1 MKLTRT
7 IFILG
12 AGLMAAAAVASCDL
26 TTESPSNF
34 DERGVFSDP
43 TLTEFQL
50 YSVYNVFG
58 GQNAHRGRYLPWYGY
73 NTDIEWFVSS
83 TRDDKSQIVMYD
95 ITTNNGQ
102 LNLDNGPYNE
112 LFSGIERVNI
122 TIRGI
127 REYGDPESR
136 PEMAALLGEALTL
149 RAVLYTE
156 LLKAFGEVPAR
167 FEPVSAETI
176 YLPKSDRDVIY
187 KQLLKDLEEAF
198 NYMAWPGESTAT
210 MTTARASLALAK
222 GLYARLALMA
232 SGYAQR
238 PDKGMVN
245 TGNLGEVRPTDD
257 PELQKSVL
265 YPKALAAL
273 KDVIDN
279 AHLELM
285 DYEELWRG
293 VNNMDLT
300 AGKEIIWVIPF
311 SDGRGRWNYTF
322 AVRHNG
328 YTTWSPSSSNRGGQ
342 AGPVP
347 YLYYQYGEHDVRRDI
362 SCVNYEWNTDSKPY
376 PAGIANWYFGKYR
389 FEWMQTYPYGGGN
402 DDGVKPVWMRY
413 SDILLMAAEIA
424 NELGDADSDNGKDY
438 LLEVRRRA
446 YKGNESEAEEYVAGL
461 SGKEEI
467 FNAIVDERALEFVG
481 EFLRKAD
488 LIRWGMLKEKI
499 DEAVT
504 ELQDFRAGSA
514 ESHKG
519 INYSTLGTYCWY
531 RHGTDAN
538 GIPTIEI
545 YGIHPGEN
553 QADATTPPPTG
564 TDWMPYTSSSGSVSR
579 YFVTTS
585 VAGEDPQSAA
595 FWVGETGKKID
606 KATAAGGFY
615 LNNPDEYQWWPIFD
629 ITVMNSQGTLKNDYH
644 YAE

>member
-43 TLTEFQL
+43 TLTEYQL

-58 GQNAHRGRYLPWYGY
+58 HTNSHRGRYLPYYGY
-73 NTDIEWFVSS
+73 NTDIEWFISS
-83 TRDDKSQIVMYD
+83 TRDSKSEIVMYD
-95 ITTNNGQ
+95 TKTNNTQ

-112 LFSGIERVNI
+112 LFSGIERVNL
-122 TIRGI
+122 TIKGI

-167 FEPVSAETI
+167 FEPVTPETI

-187 KQLLKDLEEAF
+187 KQLLGDLEEAF
-198 NYMAWPGESTAT
+198 DYMAWPGESTAT
-210 MTTARASLALAK
+210 MTTARVSLALAK

-273 KDVIDN
+273 TDVIDN

-285 DYEELWRG
+285 DYEELWRS

-311 SDGRGRWNYTF
+311 SNGRSRWNYTF
-322 AVRHNG
+322 AIRHNG
-328 YTTWSPSSSNRGGQ
+328 YTNWSPSQSNRGGQ

-347 YLYYQYGEHDVRRDI
+347 YLYYQYGENDVRRDL

-389 FEWMQTYPYGGGN
+389 FEWMQTQPYGGGD

-424 NELGDADSDNGKDY
+424 NDEACGQRDEAFAKEC

-446 YKGNESEAEEYVAGL
+446 YKGNESEAENYVNSL
-461 SGKEEI
+461 SGKEAI
-467 FNAIVDERALEFVG
+467 FDAIVDERALEFVG

-488 LIRWGMLKEKI
+488 LIRWGMLKTKI
-499 DEAVT
+499 DEAVQ
-504 ELQDFRAGSA
+504 ELQAFRAGSP
-514 ESHKG
+514 ESPKG
-519 INYSTLGTYCWY
+519 IDYSTLGTYCWY
-531 RHGTDAN
+531 RHGTDSD
-538 GIPTIEI
+538 GIPTIEM

-553 QADATTPPPTG
+553 QADATTPPPVGTG
-564 TDWMPYTSSSGSVSR
+564 WVPYTSSSGSVSR
-579 YFVTTS
+579 YFVTDAIAS
-585 VAGEDPQSAA
+585 EAGTTPA
-595 FWVGETGKKID
+595 FVVNDGKTD
-606 KATAAGGFY
+606 KATATGGFY
-615 LNNPDEYQWWPIFD
+615 INNPDEYQWWPIFE
-629 ITVMNSQGTLKNDYH
+629 ISIMNSQGALKNDYK
-644 YAE
+644 YAD